1 MTFKKLALATAIA
14 VAPMGAQAVDVLD
27 DSMLGDVTGQD
38 GVVISLG
45 LDVTTD
51 VLIHDLNGIN
61 ATLQAGWDVGAGAIV
76 MSGVR
81 IATPLAGLPLEIQ
94 IDAGDSA
101 TTTTA
106 PTLNVNVSI
115 PNGTVLETGT
125 LTVANSNRDNANGW
139 GSGTLSAP
147 IMNNAIVTLGTVLLN
162 VQLGNEPQGN
172 MIAIN
177 TTITSGLSITNF
189 GLNDAGGS
197 ITGGTIGAG
206 LTTIVD
212 NGDVDLSVNVGVD
225 VDATRGLV
233 ITINQLGVGTGIDVR
248 LENQYL
254 GTTTLGMVGDVEL
267 RGLNLDNNTI
277 AVRGKN

>member
-1 MTFKKLALATAIA
+1 MTFKKLALAAAIA
-14 VAPMGAQAVDVLD
+14 VAPMGVQAVDMLD
-27 DSMLGDVTGQD
+27 DSNLGDVTGQD
-38 GVVISLG
+38 GIAIRLG

-51 VLIHDLNGIN
+51 VLVHDLNGID
-61 ATLQAGWDVGAGAIV
+61 AAYQAGWDVGAGAIV

-81 IATPLAGLPLEIQ
+81 IATPVGQTLLVEV
-94 IDAGDSA
+94 DAGDSA
-101 TTTTA
+101 TTTVS
-106 PTLNVNVSI
+106 PTLNVHVTI
-115 PNGTVLETGT
+115 PNNTILETGT

-139 GSGTLSAP
+139 GTGTLSGA
-147 IMNNAIVTLGTVLLN
+147 IMNNATITLGTVQLN

-177 TTITSGLSITNF
+177 STITSGLSISNF

-212 NGDVDLSVNVGVD
+212 NGGTNLTVDVGVD

-233 ITINQLGVGTGIDVR
+233 ITVNQLGSGTGIDVR
-248 LENQYL
+248 LERQYL
-254 GTTTLGMVGDVEL
+254 GTTTLGYVGDVEL
-267 RGLNLDNNTI
+267 RGVNLNNNTI
-277 AVRGKN
+277 AVSGK